1 MPQGLASIYIYRDLN
16 DTHPTYHNMKWFGV
30 TSPGSLESQD
40 PGFPQSKGYLGKSW
54 CIFQQ
59 VMVDTINGGY
69 PQCWMNRRLDLYR
82 SIFQYLRYVDV
93 RAKQKS
99 TNLVQ
104 ASHRVTNLSP
114 PRALGPGNA
123 EKSDPSAASNTRFT
137 AFLGPGK
144 KIIILSSCCFF
155 RGQCRF
161 V

>member
-1 MPQGLASIYIYRDLN
+1 MD
-16 DTHPTYHNMKWFGV
+16 
-30 TSPGSLESQD
+30 
-40 PGFPQSKGYLGKSW
+40 
-54 CIFQQ
+54 
-59 VMVDTINGGY
+59 INGGY

-99 TNLVQ
+99 TN
-104 ASHRVTNLSP
+104 RVTNLSP

-155 RGQCRF
+155 KDNLQVCLSMCPTCPINCWGFLQVYPSTNAVILPNRYCEN
-161 V
+161 

>member
-1 MPQGLASIYIYRDLN
+1 
-16 DTHPTYHNMKWFGV
+16 
-30 TSPGSLESQD
+30 
-40 PGFPQSKGYLGKSW
+40 
-54 CIFQQ
+54 
-59 VMVDTINGGY
+59 MVDTINGGY